1 MKKTLLL
8 SLLLLWGLS
17 LQAAVRLPRLIGN
30 GMVLQRDAKLKIW
43 GWADPSEAVRV
54 TFNKKSYNTV
64 TGDKGYWEISLPAQK
79 AGGPYAMQVNNI
91 TLNDVYVGDVW
102 VCSGQSNME
111 TPMSRVADLYAD
123 EVATAN
129 NPQVRFFVIP
139 HIYATGGAQSDL
151 VGGEWKAVTPENIAP
166 FSALAYFYA
175 QELYGIYKVPQGIIQ
190 SAVGGSAIEAWLS
203 EDVRKHYPKYWYAA
217 QPDEAPAAAPPAAG
231 SRQSAVGSGQSA
243 FGSQQLAE
251 SIRQSALALPAENGQ
266 LSAENWKPMDLP
278 GYWADKGLGPVN
290 GVFWFRKTIDVPA
303 ALADKEATLRLGC
316 ITNSDS
322 AWVNGVFVG
331 NTTYQY
337 PPRIYKVPAGVLKAG
352 KNVITLRVE
361 SQYGRGGFVE
371 DKPFRLDIRQSAVGS
386 QQSAESSG
394 QSAVGSGQSQ
404 LAVGSRQS
412 APALPT
418 ENRLLPTE
426 IELAGKW
433 QYRIG
438 MRYPAFFMP
447 PQATAFRN
455 RLQVLYDGMI
465 APLVKNPIKGILW
478 YQGESN
484 TGRAQEYAT
493 LFTELVNDWRNKW
506 NSPGLPF
513 LYVQLP
519 NFMTPDVAPPQESDW
534 AELREV
540 QRKAL
545 AVTTNTGMAV
555 TIDLGEWNDIHP
567 LNKKDV
573 GYRLALQARRIA
585 YGEKNIVASGPLY
598 AGVTVRGDSLVIAFT
613 ETGSGLAT
621 DEPLNG
627 FAISADGRNFAWAN
641 AKVEGNTVVVWHDFI
656 KQPAVVR
663 YAWGN
668 NPINPNLKNRE
679 GLPASPFSTE

>member
-1 MKKTLLL
+1 
-8 SLLLLWGLS
+8 
-17 LQAAVRLPRLIGN
+17 
-30 GMVLQRDAKLKIW
+30 MVLQRDAKLKIW

-139 HIYATGGAQSDL
+139 HTYATGGAQSDL

-217 QPDEAPAAAPPAAG
+217 QPDEAPAVAPPAG
-231 SRQSAVGSGQSA
+231 SRPAGGALQMPVIRDEGQGKWHLPEIDMSG
-243 FGSQQLAE
+243 
-251 SIRQSALALPAENGQ
+251 
-266 LSAENWKPMDLP
+266 WKPMDLP

-303 ALADKEATLRLGC
+303 AWADKEATLRLGC

-386 QQSAESSG
+386 GQS

-404 LAVGSRQS
+404 LAVDSMQPASATAYRQ
-412 APALPT
+412 LPTATAT

-438 MRYPAFFMP
+438 VQYPAFFMP

-455 RLQVLYDGMI
+455 RLQPLYDGMI
-465 APLVKNPIKGILW
+465 APLVKYPIKGILW

-484 TGRAQEYAT
+484 TGRAREYAS

-506 NSPGLPF
+506 NSPKLPF

-613 ETGSGLAT
+613 ETGSGLVNGEWLANGEWRVENGELAGASAHSQFST
-621 DEPLNG
+621 LHSPLSTLHSPFVSG

-641 AKVEGNTVVVWHDFI
+641 AKIEGNTVVVWHDFI
-656 KQPAVVR
+656 KRPVAVR

-668 NPINPNLKNRE
+668 NPVNANLRNKE